1 MVKNLLQRF
10 GKSGGGDPAPE
21 PEVVA
26 ENHSEDRTCPSC
38 GASLQP
44 GQEYCLDCGSSLWQR
59 RSTWRVP
66 AAIVGATLAFAGT
79 STAVAFVAMADDGP
93 KAVTSAENAPPET
106 RTAPAPAS
114 APPATTST
122 SPPPVS
128 TPPGGD
134 SGSPPPVS
142 TPKPSATKPPKAV
155 TIPPTSSGSSGFSG
169 SSGGSSGS
177 SGGSGGSSGG
187 SGGSGGSSGGSG
199 GSSGGSGGSS
209 GGSGGGGTETTPK
222 PASTEITLDGDPV
235 ETYDPFG
242 NGPENDTAVE
252 DAIDGDGANTYW
264 ETEQYPGGDLGKD
277 GVGLVL

>member
-1 MVKNLLQRF
+1 
-10 GKSGGGDPAPE
+10 
-21 PEVVA
+21 
-26 ENHSEDRTCPSC
+26 
-38 GASLQP
+38 
-44 GQEYCLDCGSSLWQR
+44 
-59 RSTWRVP
+59 
-66 AAIVGATLAFAGT
+66 
-79 STAVAFVAMADDGP
+79 
-93 KAVTSAENAPPET
+93 
-106 RTAPAPAS
+106 
-114 APPATTST
+114 
-122 SPPPVS
+122 VS
-128 TPPGGD
+128 TPPGGN
-134 SGSPPPVS
+134 SGSPPPAS

-155 TIPPTSSGSSGFSG
+155 TIPPTSSGSSGSSRSSGSSGFSG

-187 SGGSGGSSGGSG
+187 SGGSGGSSGRSG
-199 GSSGGSGGSS
+199 GSSGKSGGSS

-277 GVGLVL
+277 GVGLVLRTATAESARSLLLRTPTPGFATTIYAARDTIPGGVPGGWTELASDKSVDSTTRLKLATDGKRFRYYLVWITKLPAGEQSAKISNLKLFD